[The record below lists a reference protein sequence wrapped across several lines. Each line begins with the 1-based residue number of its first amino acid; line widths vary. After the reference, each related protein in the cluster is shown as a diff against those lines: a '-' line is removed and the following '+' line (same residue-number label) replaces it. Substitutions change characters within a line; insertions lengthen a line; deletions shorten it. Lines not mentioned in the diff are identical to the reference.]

1 MQEEIYNE
9 ESLSYTSS
17 SDIDLSENESKPE
30 IVKNEI
36 VEQEEEFVD
45 FLNQTN
51 NSCNNKQETNIK
63 KENEDIFFSLEIEP
77 NNEISKDD
85 ILKKKDKIIEKEENF
100 IEKNHSINNSEIN
113 YFRNTKEDQ
122 GSNIYKIDFNNNL
135 IEKTEDLENKFIN
148 KKIIQEKKKVIHSEN
163 EITEK
168 KIEINLDTNLLN
180 QNKILTKS
188 KKKKDLTIK
197 FFVKEKSF
205 SQIFYFLIKGEIYIN
220 KKKKTIDVIRRYKDF
235 DFLNTLI
242 NEKIFYRVLP
252 LIPEKDL
259 LLKITKN
266 KNLLEKRTKGLERFL
281 NKLLLIEE
289 IKNFEPFKLFLLN
302 QEKFQI
308 IYNDLEFSNLYEK
321 NGILNN
327 FGDKFNSLY
336 NFIKNKG
343 SVNFDTGYYSD
354 FSKKIESMF
363 FFLKNF
369 LLNLQNIKNES
380 IILFQEARN
389 CESFLEDN
397 KKNVFIDEF
406 YDLNSK
412 EKKLKNFFYILENI
426 LEDINACRKSLTRKN
441 FIYKKFYYC
450 QQNLKNMNEDDNK
463 RFLIKKEFDD
473 LKNKI
478 DKMNELLKND
488 LELKIYLINQQI
500 EKVFELELKKSFNN
514 LFKN

>member
-163 EITEK
+163 EITKK

-188 KKKKDLTIK
+188 KKKK
-197 FFVKEKSF
+197 
-205 SQIFYFLIKGEIYIN
+205 
-220 KKKKTIDVIRRYKDF
+220 
-235 DFLNTLI
+235 
-242 NEKIFYRVLP
+242 
-252 LIPEKDL
+252 
-259 LLKITKN
+259 
-266 KNLLEKRTKGLERFL
+266 
-281 NKLLLIEE
+281 
-289 IKNFEPFKLFLLN
+289 
-302 QEKFQI
+302 
-308 IYNDLEFSNLYEK
+308 
-321 NGILNN
+321 IL
-327 FGDKFNSLY
+327 
-336 NFIKNKG
+336 
-343 SVNFDTGYYSD
+343 
-354 FSKKIESMF
+354 
-363 FFLKNF
+363 
-369 LLNLQNIKNES
+369 Q
-380 IILFQEARN
+380 
-389 CESFLEDN
+389 
-397 KKNVFIDEF
+397 
-406 YDLNSK
+406 
-412 EKKLKNFFYILENI
+412 
-426 LEDINACRKSLTRKN
+426 
-441 FIYKKFYYC
+441 
-450 QQNLKNMNEDDNK
+450 
-463 RFLIKKEFDD
+463 
-473 LKNKI
+473 
-478 DKMNELLKND
+478 
-488 LELKIYLINQQI
+488 
-500 EKVFELELKKSFNN
+500 
-514 LFKN
+514 